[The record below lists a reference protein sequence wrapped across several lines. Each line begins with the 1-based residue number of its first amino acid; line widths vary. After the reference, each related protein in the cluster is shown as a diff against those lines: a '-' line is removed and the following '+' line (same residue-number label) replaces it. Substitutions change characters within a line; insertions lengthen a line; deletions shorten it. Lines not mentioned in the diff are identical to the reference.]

1 MWAIGCIF
9 YELIQ
14 KRPLFMGDSEIDQI
28 FKIFQF
34 HGTPTDKTWPGISK
48 LPNFKS
54 TFPKFRGK
62 KPSEEFKT
70 FNELEIDL
78 VMQMIA
84 LDPCKRITARQA
96 LKHPYFEDIDPSRVM
111 M

>member
-9 YELIQ
+9 TELITH
-14 KRPLFMGDSEIDQI
+14 RPLFMGDSEIDQI

-34 HGTPTDKTWPGISK
+34 HGTPTDETWPGCSK
-48 LPNFKS
+48 LKNLKKS
-54 TFPKFRGK
+54 FPKFK
-62 KPSEEFKT
+62 AKNPSDALSKLNDVEV
-70 FNELEIDL
+70 DL

-84 LDPCKRITARQA
+84 LDPSKRITARQA
-96 LKHPYFEDIDPSRVM
+96 LKHPYFEDLDTNRVM